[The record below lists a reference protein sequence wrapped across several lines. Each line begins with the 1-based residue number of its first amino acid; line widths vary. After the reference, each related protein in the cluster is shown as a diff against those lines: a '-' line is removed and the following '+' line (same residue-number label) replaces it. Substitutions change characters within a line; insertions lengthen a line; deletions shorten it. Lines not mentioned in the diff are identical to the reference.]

1 MSESK
6 ACSKCKQVKP
16 LADFHKSKAAKSG
29 HKPSCK
35 QCKYLANKVYRT
47 ENPEKIREI
56 KKAWCLKNP
65 EKLAEYRK
73 RAGSYP
79 VVYDPNKARLYHEKN
94 KDKLNARC
102 RQWRAKNHA
111 KAREL
116 EKSYRLANPQ
126 VGRLQNQRRRALKAQ
141 SGVYRITTK
150 DCAKILS
157 NPCFYCG
164 SQASHLDHVVPLAL
178 GGRHSLGNLV
188 ASCVKCNT
196 SKNKKTIMQ
205 WRVWQ
210 ARVLRSNHN

>member
-1 MSESK
+1 MIESK

-16 LADFHKSKAAKSG
+16 LSEFDKSKATKSG

-47 ENPEKIREI
+47 ENQDKIREI

-65 EKLAEYRK
+65 EKLTEYRK
-73 RAGSYP
+73 KAASNSAIYNRE
-79 VVYDPNKARLYHEKN
+79 KARLYHQKN

-102 RQWRAKNHA
+102 RQWRAANHE

-116 EKSYRLANPQ
+116 EKRYRLANPQ

-141 SGVYRITTK
+141 SGVYKITIK
-150 DCAKILS
+150 DSTKILAK
-157 NPCFYCG
+157 PCFYCG
-164 SQASHLDHVVPLAL
+164 AKSSQLDHVVPLAI

-188 ASCVKCNT
+188 ASCVRCNT
-196 SKNKKTIMQ
+196 SKNKKTIME

-210 ARVLRSNHN
+210 AKVLRSNHN

>member
-1 MSESK
+1 
-6 ACSKCKQVKP
+6 
-16 LADFHKSKAAKSG
+16 
-29 HKPSCK
+29 
-35 QCKYLANKVYRT
+35 LANKVYRAQ
-47 ENPEKIREI
+47 NPEKIRQI
-56 KKAWCLKNP
+56 KKAWCSKNP

-73 RAGSYP
+73 KARTYP
-79 VVYDPNKARLYHEKN
+79 AVYDPIKASVYHQKN

-102 RQWRAKNHA
+102 REWRAKNHD

-141 SGVYRITTK
+141 AGVYKITAK
-150 DCAKILS
+150 DSAKILA

-164 SQASHLDHVVPLAL
+164 KQSSHLDHVVPLAL

-196 SKNKKTIMQ
+196 SKNKKTIME

-210 ARVLRSNHN
+210 IRVLRSNHN